1 MAQIIVYMMKA
12 FLMDGCT
19 MGLVVAGT
27 EHRFLFW
34 SVDPNAVQR
43 LYMVVPEEYTVSGK
57 AIGKSITFQ
66 AAVDN
71 LTDSGVEW
79 SLSPSDTSEQ
89 LASLSKRN
97 LFRIFSHLERQ
108 TAVMDQRRA
117 AALDGQTGLAF
128 DGCPPDL
135 EQAKRIEV
143 TGDLWDHMPG
153 SDLPATNGM
162 GAPQNVDGED
172 QSDVGTNGEADQI
185 DNDDNPEQGTDG
197 ATQSDDGLDDMKE
210 ETRELMLMFGRFQT
224 MGRVKHQ
231 VDTWRAKTNESAS
244 PAAPGMVASSSD
256 SATKERAIGYGHQN
270 YTAADWDF
278 IFQE

>member
-19 MGLVVAGT
+19 MGLVIAGT
-27 EHRFLFW
+27 EYRFLFW
-34 SVDPNAVQR
+34 SVDPNGVQR
-43 LYMVVPEEYTVSGK
+43 LYMVVPEKYSVSGK
-57 AIGKSITFQ
+57 AIGKSITFKQ
-66 AAVDN
+66 AVDN

-79 SLSPSDTSEQ
+79 CLSPSETLEK
-89 LASLSKRN
+89 LASVSKRN

-108 TAVMDQRRA
+108 TAVMDQRRV

-135 EQAKRIEV
+135 EKAKRIEI
-143 TGDLWDHMPG
+143 TGNLWDHMPG

-162 GAPQNVDGED
+162 GAPRNVDGGD
-172 QSDVGTNGEADQI
+172 PSDAGTNGEADQI

-231 VDTWRAKTNESAS
+231 VDTWRATTNEPAS
-244 PAAPGMVASSSD
+244 STAPGMNASTSD
-256 SATKERAIGYGHQN
+256 SATNQSAIVHGPTT